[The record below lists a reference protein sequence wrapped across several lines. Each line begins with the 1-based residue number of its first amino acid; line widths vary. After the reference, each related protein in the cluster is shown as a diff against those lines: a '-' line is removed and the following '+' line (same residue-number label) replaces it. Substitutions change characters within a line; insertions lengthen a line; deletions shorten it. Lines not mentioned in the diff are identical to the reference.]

1 MQKSEL
7 IQAQTSLSNM
17 NNLRKERQEFYL
29 QNN

>member
-17 NNLRKERQEFYL
+17 NSLRKEKQEFYL
-29 QNN
+29 QNY

>member
-17 NNLRKERQEFYL
+17 NSLRKETQEFYL
-29 QNN
+29 QNY

>member
-17 NNLRKERQEFYL
+17 NSLRKERQEFYL
-29 QNN
+29 QNY